1 MVQIEY
7 LLKQAIF
14 VILYIIEVK
23 NQSIL
28 AVIFKVITD
37 TTQLLFQFII
47 NLYFLLKLKFYIEIK
62 TAAGCLT

>member
-1 MVQIEY
+1 MVRIEY
-7 LLKQAIF
+7 LMKQATF

-37 TTQLLFQFII
+37 TIQLLFQFII
-47 NLYFLLKLKFYIEIK
+47 NLYFLLKYFLY
-62 TAAGCLT
+62 